1 MSNRERLLK
10 NLHKIFRKDL
20 YLNNVLGAG
29 GNRLD
34 SIERKVEALEKE
46 IFFDT
51 MSDVGIA
58 IMEKE
63 LDYTTNSSSLGG
75 KRQEIEA
82 RWKTAGKCDLKLLQA
97 IADTWRTGEVAI
109 LFTEAVI
116 KISFISVVGIPYD
129 VENLKAAI
137 DEAKPAHLPI
147 EYIFTYRTW
156 GMLPPKTWGYYKNYT
171 WDEVRSKEGI

>member
-1 MSNRERLLK
+1 MSNKERLLK

-20 YLNNVLGAG
+20 YLNNILGAG

-34 SIERKVEALEKE
+34 SIERKIEALEKE

-51 MSDVGIA
+51 MSGVGIA

-63 LDYTTNSSSLGG
+63 LDYTTNSDTLNG

-82 RWKTAGKCDLKLLQA
+82 RWKTAGKCDLELLQLLA
-97 IADTWRTGEVAI
+97 NSWRNGEIRV
-109 LFTEAVI
+109 LFKKAVI
-116 KISFISVVGIPYD
+116 EICFISLVGIPID
-129 VENLKAAI
+129 IEVLKKTL

-147 EYIFTYRTW
+147 NYKIIYRTW
-156 GMLPPKTWGYYKNYT
+156 GMLPPRTWGEVKKYT
-171 WDEVRSKEGI
+171 WKELKENEGV